1 MEGVND
7 IQLYCVDVNPLFF
20 FILNTCEKT
29 KEQHFFYWMW
39 NKEFFLKVKLNKI
52 NRKATKQE
60 MKSEDG
66 GLRDGGGR
74 WAWEGKMIQHIP
86 VDSRLL
92 YGILSSY
99 FEE

>member
-1 MEGVND
+1 
-7 IQLYCVDVNPLFF
+7 
-20 FILNTCEKT
+20 
-29 KEQHFFYWMW
+29 MW
-39 NKEFFLKVKLNKI
+39 NKEVFLKVKLNKI

-66 GLRDGGGR
+66 GLRDGGDVG
-74 WAWEGKMIQHIP
+74 QHIP